1 MSLSEKLSPADAA
14 ILETYVVPR
23 YLARFGETVLEM
35 LISGPE
41 ARILHVGC
49 RTGYPDL
56 KLVERVD
63 SAEIIGLDSSLPA
76 LELAR
81 HKAAV
86 WGDVNIEYRVVD
98 SLPGELEPGIF
109 THAFS
114 LHPIVT
120 DAGRAELLSAMRW
133 LLCSGGQAL
142 LALPLRGSF
151 QEIIDLMREYAVK
164 YGQAEFGKR
173 LDAAWIERP
182 TLETLTDEL
191 EAAGF
196 DDVDVELRPFA
207 LPFEGGRALLE
218 DAVTRLLIL
227 PEIRSW
233 LGAEELRR
241 PLEYVRDAVDKYWSE
256 GKFELS
262 VNVACA
268 SARCP

>member
-1 MSLSEKLSPADAA
+1 VSFSEKLSPADAA
-14 ILETYVVPR
+14 ILETFVVPR
-23 YLARFGETVLEM
+23 YLSRYGEMLLDM

-63 SAEIIGLDSSLPA
+63 SAEIIGLDPSLPA

-86 WGDVNIEYRVVD
+86 WGDVAIDYRVLEQ
-98 SLPGELEPGIF
+98 LPGDLEPGIF

-120 DAGRAELLSAMRW
+120 DSGRAELLSAMRW
-133 LLCSGGQAL
+133 LLCTGGQAL
-142 LALPLRGSF
+142 LAMPMRGSF
-151 QEIIDLMREYAVK
+151 QEILDLMREYAVK
-164 YGQAEFGKR
+164 YDQVEFGKR

-182 TLETLTDEL
+182 TVETLADEL

-196 DDVDVELRPFA
+196 DDVDVEVRPFA
-207 LPFEGGRALLE
+207 LPFDNGRALLE
-218 DAVTRLLIL
+218 DPASRLLIL

-233 LGAEELRR
+233 LGPDDLRR
-241 PLEYVRDAVDKYWSE
+241 PLEYVRDALDKYWSE
-256 GKFELS
+256 GKFELTIS
-262 VNVACA
+262 VGCA